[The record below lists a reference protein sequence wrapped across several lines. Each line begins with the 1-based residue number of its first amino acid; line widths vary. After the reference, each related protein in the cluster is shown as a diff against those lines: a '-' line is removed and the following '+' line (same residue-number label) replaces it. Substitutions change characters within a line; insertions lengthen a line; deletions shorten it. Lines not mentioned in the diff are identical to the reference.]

1 MPLEKFKENFR
12 EFRARLEILS
22 KQLGI
27 NANLVYILIAAN
39 IFLFLISIGLRF
51 FIPQQNQ
58 SGASLTYT
66 LLGAQSPELIVQH
79 GQIWRLLLSAFLHTD
94 LIHIVFNM
102 IALYQLGLFTERF
115 FSAKKLLITYVLTA
129 IIASLV
135 SIAVNFVTRQNPFS
149 IGASGAIFG
158 IMGLL
163 LGNLLINKR
172 YSANLPLDRN
182 QLILIILYNL
192 MFGFMPNVPVD
203 NAAHIGGLVS
213 GFLLSFF
220 IDPIA
225 TFDYSKV
232 KERFINTLAIICSVL
247 LVLAFA
253 AQIIYDIKLLAEI
266 F

>member
-12 EFRARLEILS
+12 EFRARLKLLT

-27 NANLVYILIAAN
+27 NANLVYVLIAAN
-39 IFLFLISIGLRF
+39 ILLFLVSIGLRF
-51 FIPQQNQ
+51 FLPQPNQ
-58 SGASLTYT
+58 AGLTYT
-66 LLGAQSPELIVQH
+66 LLGAQSPELIIQH
-79 GQIWRLLLSAFLHTD
+79 GQIWRLLISAFLHTD

-129 IIASLV
+129 IFASLV
-135 SIAVNFVTRQNPFS
+135 SIAVNFVTRENPFS

-163 LGNLLINKR
+163 LGNMLINKR

-203 NAAHIGGLVS
+203 NAAHIGGLLS

-220 IDPIA
+220 IDPMA
-225 TFDYSKV
+225 TFDYSKA
-232 KERFINTLAIICSVL
+232 KERVMKALSVL
-247 LVLAFA
+247 CSILLILAFT
-253 AQIIYDIKLLAEI
+253 AQIIYDIRLLTEI
-266 F
+266 L